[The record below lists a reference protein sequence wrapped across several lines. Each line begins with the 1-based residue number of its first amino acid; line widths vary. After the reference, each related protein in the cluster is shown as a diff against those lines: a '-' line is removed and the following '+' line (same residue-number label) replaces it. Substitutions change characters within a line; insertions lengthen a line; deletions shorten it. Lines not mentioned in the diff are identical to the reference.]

1 MKRLELCAPAE
12 ICLFLFTLQGLH
24 MGEVRAATRLL
35 ALTTVNRDS
44 PDCCSEQELYLYNI
58 AFWMTLKSKERLH
71 FLRRLKMKSII
82 DKSSQY
88 HVDSLFHQMVNSW
101 GLLQIELKPPA
112 SPPSTIILL
121 LIIALNL
128 EVGTFKSFVLL
139 RINSSYSAYL

>member
-12 ICLFLFTLQGLH
+12 IYLFLFTFQGLH

-44 PDCCSEQELYLYNI
+44 PSCSEQELYLYNI
-58 AFWMTLKSKERLH
+58 AFWMTLKSKDRLH

-101 GLLQIELKPPA
+101 GLLQIALKPPA
-112 SPPSTIILL
+112 SPPSTIMLL
-121 LIIALNL
+121 LIALNL